1 MWIFWQFFFQTLAE
15 LFRIMKRRLL
25 PNLAEAV
32 SAIITEAGKE
42 NMFIREKCEK
52 CLEQI
57 VFSTSGANQKLVS
70 SLTPHI
76 KSKNVFH
83 RVMASKYL
91 ILVVSKINPEKCM
104 STNALASGILHA
116 GATAVSDANS
126 DVRQSGRQILDHLS
140 QSPSFHHT
148 ARTILSE
155 RDYSKIIEHS
165 NQERS
170 NKCLKIGFTLFHK
183 SSTLPD
189 VSKVKGF
196 RRIRLF

>member
-1 MWIFWQFFFQTLAE
+1 
-15 LFRIMKRRLL
+15 MKRRLL

-42 NMFIREKCEK
+42 NIFIREKCEK

-91 ILVVSKINPEKCM
+91 NLVVSKINPEKCM

-140 QSPSFHHT
+140 QLPSFHHT

-170 NKCLKIGFTLFHK
+170 NKCLKIRFTLFHK

-189 VSKVKGF
+189 VSKVQGF